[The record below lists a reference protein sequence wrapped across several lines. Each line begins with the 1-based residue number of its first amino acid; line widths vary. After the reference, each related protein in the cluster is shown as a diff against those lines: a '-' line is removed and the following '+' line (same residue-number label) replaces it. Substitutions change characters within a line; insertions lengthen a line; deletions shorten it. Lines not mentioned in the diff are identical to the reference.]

1 MAEYIEREAAIKAVT
16 MWYKKA
22 CRPENMSSYN
32 MGERAAYTTAI
43 SEITEIPAAD
53 VRPVVPG
60 KLIPSQEHPGYLV
73 CSVCHD
79 CYVDPSFVKDNKW
92 NFCPQ
97 CGTPWKRDEKPDNS
111 EFAIPNSE
119 FEGGRGNG

>member
-1 MAEYIEREAAIKAVT
+1 MLEYLPRDELVEEYQNTVEPMIAFLNGEPLSAVRD
-16 MWYKKA
+16 A
-22 CRPENMSSYN
+22 DVIRFLS
-32 MGERAAYTTAI
+32 AF
-43 SEITEIPAAD
+43 PAAD